1 MPKILSIAT
10 AELSIEAVLP
20 KSVLMIILSKLELPD
35 LHQVSRLS
43 RCFRKLAGQD
53 TRVPYGILHKGE
65 TYVDY
70 TKVLYE
76 LDRLVQAA
84 GTDKSV
90 TEATTA
96 LMASP
101 RFMRIKSILQ
111 AEFGYCI
118 KYVEGRLTEFYLHG
132 VSLDILNDERKIW
145 AVPYVI
151 DQDLDDFGGADL
163 TEGLLDRARLDLVHR
178 LKFSRISSH
187 GFLGLMSIIVP
198 ESVLVTAARSLRK
211 NEPASELAGWLSWAM
226 FDEQPVSLPE
236 SGRIPLFLLPY
247 LLRKNIPI
255 ADGQVLVD
263 GLDESAMSFWGRL
276 LTKPAEEA
284 SEILALV
291 LKHGDD
297 ETKLIA
303 RAFYEPLS
311 EDDYDI
317 YYRDFYQAALIRFRF
332 SPLQNAH
339 IISNYES
346 MLAEKSCSGYRAIG
360 ASLDCGQYGL
370 DGFSCYDEL
379 EDNGIEAIADRM
391 HRLGDDSLNPLI
403 ELFIGQHEVVERLLK
418 RLIKGKANN
427 SRIQRVWNCLQT
439 DNWNGTDCQCY
450 CSAPITVLKRL
461 MFDPDLSVKEV
472 RGMLDM
478 FVWSPSYPENGVST
492 KVLVLYAVAF
502 WEAPE
507 QVIEHFLDLVPSD
520 CKLDNEIAWSL
531 LRLPKYSRRF
541 CQKLIQRF
549 ALSKGWMWELIAKL
563 RPDLVKS
570 LAFQANA
577 NHLSFIAA
585 QRGNMN
591 SIFTL

>member
-1 MPKILSIAT
+1 MPEIMSIAT
-10 AELSIEAVLP
+10 AEPSIEAVLP
-20 KSVLMIILSKLELPD
+20 KNVLMIILSKLELPD
-35 LHQVSRLS
+35 LHKVSRLS

-53 TRVPYGILHKGE
+53 TRVPYGVLYKGK
-65 TYVDY
+65 TYMDY

-101 RFMRIKSILQ
+101 RFMRVKSILQ

-118 KYVEGRLTEFYLHG
+118 KYVEGRLPEFYLHG
-132 VSLDILNDERKIW
+132 VSLDILNDECKIW

-151 DQDLDDFGGADL
+151 DRDLDGFGGACL

-178 LKFSRISSH
+178 LEFSRISSQ
-187 GFLGLMSIIVP
+187 GFLGLMRIIVP
-198 ESVLVTAARSLRK
+198 ESVLVAAARSLRK
-211 NEPASELAGWLSWAM
+211 NEPASELAGWFSWALLG
-226 FDEQPVSLPE
+226 EQPVPLPE
-236 SGRIPLFLLPY
+236 SGRIPVFLLPY
-247 LLRKNIPI
+247 LLRKNIQI

-263 GLDESAMSFWGRL
+263 GLDQSAMSFWGHL
-276 LTKPAEEA
+276 VTKTAEEA
-284 SEILALV
+284 GEILALV
-291 LKHGDD
+291 LKHGND

-311 EDDYDI
+311 EDDYDSDD
-317 YYRDFYQAALIRFRF
+317 RDFYQAVLIRFRF

-346 MLAEKSCSGYRAIG
+346 MLAGKLCNGYFAIRA
-360 ASLDCGQYGL
+360 SFDCGQYGL

-403 ELFIGQHEVVERLLK
+403 ELFISQHEVAETLLK
-418 RLIKGKANN
+418 RLIKRKAND
-427 SRIQRVWNCLQT
+427 SRIQRVWNCLQS
-439 DNWNGTDCQCY
+439 DNWDDTDCQYY
-450 CSAPITVLKRL
+450 CSAPVAVLKRL
-461 MFDPDLSVKEV
+461 MFDSDLSVKEV

-478 FVWSPSYPENGVST
+478 FVWSPSYPEHGVSME
-492 KVLVLYAVAF
+492 VLVLYAVTF

-541 CQKLIQRF
+541 CQKLIKRF
-549 ALSKGWMWELIAKL
+549 ALSKCWRWDLIAEL

-570 LAFQANA
+570 LALQADA
-577 NHLSFIAA
+577 NHISFIAA

-591 SIFTL
+591 SIFDL